1 MFAYLFLKALVFIHG
16 KHWQFSSTPMG
27 YWYLV
32 EVIGFVGIPL
42 YLYVEGVR
50 RRDIPVIRTA
60 AILTAV
66 GIILNRLNISIIAYK
81 WDAPVHYY
89 PSWIEIEITLAI
101 IFAEIWA
108 FRWVVNRMP
117 VLRKSPEWV
126 VEEH

>member
-1 MFAYLFLKALVFIHG
+1 
-16 KHWQFSSTPMG
+16 MG

-50 RRDIPVIRTA
+50 RRDIPVIRIA